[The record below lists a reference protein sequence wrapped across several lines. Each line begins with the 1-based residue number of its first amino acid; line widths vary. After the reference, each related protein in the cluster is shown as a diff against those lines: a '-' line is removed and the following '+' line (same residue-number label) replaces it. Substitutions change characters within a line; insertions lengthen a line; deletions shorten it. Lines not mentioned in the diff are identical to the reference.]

1 MSESEPQP
9 KCLAHGLE
17 IMKCQVCI
25 GLLVSEAGHLYGD
38 RLHEWAKQH
47 VYDPESLVENMKPVS

>member
-9 KCLAHGLE
+9 KCLAHGLD
-17 IMKCQVCI
+17 IMRCQVCI
-25 GLLVSEAGHLYGD
+25 GLLVNEAGHLYGD

-47 VYDPESLVENMKPVS
+47 VYAAESLVENMEAV